1 MKRAALF
8 PVLLAG
14 ACAATPTP
22 DREALATAL
31 ENFGGMPVAPI
42 ALVHIGCQAIS
53 GEPGVFA
60 CHWRQQE
67 GRYWH
72 GWQSRLA
79 LAGDGWRIVGEPS
92 RRP

>member
-1 MKRAALF
+1 VKRAAL
-8 PVLLAG
+8 VLALLAG
-14 ACAATPTP
+14 ACSATPTP
-22 DREALATAL
+22 DREGLAQALQSYS
-31 ENFGGMPVAPI
+31 GMPVAPI

-53 GEPGVFA
+53 REPGVVA
-60 CHWRQQE
+60 CRWRQQE

-79 LAGDGWRIVGEPS
+79 QAGDRWRIVGEPS

>member
-1 MKRAALF
+1 VKRAGLAL
-8 PVLLAG
+8 VLFAG
-14 ACAATPTP
+14 GCAATPTP
-22 DREALATAL
+22 DRDSLAAALQRYS
-31 ENFGGMPVAPI
+31 GMPVAPI

-60 CHWRQQE
+60 CRWRQQE

-72 GWQSRLA
+72 GWQSRLSH
-79 LAGDGWRIVGEPS
+79 AGESWEIVGEPS